1 MDPMRVKTESG
12 IMDKPL
18 KVLRIDASGRRGG
31 SSSRALANDLVAALE
46 ARYGDVDVIRRD
58 LAEALPHVD
67 QDWIEAN
74 FTAEEARSAA
84 QRDALALSDRLVD
97 ELRAA
102 DALVIGVPIYNFG
115 VPAALKAWVDMICR
129 ARMTFRYTENG
140 PEGLL
145 KGKKAYLIVASGG
158 VGVDSAVDF
167 ATPYMRQALGFVGI
181 EDVEVIAADQQNMR
195 GEEAISE
202 ARARIADIVHT
213 TPSLR
218 PSSQAA

>member
-1 MDPMRVKTESG
+1 MGKS
-12 IMDKPL
+12 L

-31 SSSRALANDLVAALE
+31 STSRGLADDLVAALE
-46 ARYGDVDVIRRD
+46 ARYGDVDVTRRD

-74 FTAEEARSAA
+74 FTAEDERDRA
-84 QRDALALSDRLVD
+84 QRDKLALSDQLVN

-115 VPAALKAWVDMICR
+115 IPAALKAWIDMICR
-129 ARMTFRYTENG
+129 ARLTFRYTENG

-145 KGKKAYLIVASGG
+145 QGKKAYLIVASGG

-167 ATPYMRQALGFVGI
+167 ATPYMRHALVFVGI
-181 EDVEVIAADQQNMR
+181 GDFEVIAADQLNKR
-195 GEEAISE
+195 GDEVISE
-202 ARARIADIVHT
+202 ARDSIADIVHT
-213 TPSLR
+213 TPSSR
-218 PSSQAA
+218 PSSQSA